1 MTRIDSS
8 AWIEYYKPTGDTQ
21 IQRAVY
27 TAIQNDEAAING
39 VILVEIAGFVREQEK
54 SFIITDFS
62 GLHSLRL
69 ADSVF
74 QRAVTIC
81 SDMRKIGITVPPAN
95 AIIAAC
101 ALESNAYILHRDNH
115 FNEIAKYFP
124 LKVYPL
130 RA

>member
-1 MTRIDSS
+1 MTLIDSS

-39 VILVEIAGFVREQEK
+39 VILVEIAGFVREKER
-54 SFIITDFS
+54 SLILTDFS
-62 GLHSLRL
+62 ALHSLPL
-69 ADSVF
+69 VDSVF

-81 SDMRKIGITVPPAN
+81 SDMREKGITVPPTD

-115 FNEIAKYFP
+115 FNEIARYFP

-130 RA
+130 AA